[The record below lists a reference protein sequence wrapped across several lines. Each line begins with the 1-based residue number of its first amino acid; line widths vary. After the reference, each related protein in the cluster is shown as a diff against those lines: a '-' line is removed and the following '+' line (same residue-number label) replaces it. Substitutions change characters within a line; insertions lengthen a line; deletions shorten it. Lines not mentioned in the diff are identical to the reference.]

1 MADNP
6 LPTPDIPGYGK
17 VEPTKGFDKETHLK
31 PPDTQAFQSYMK
43 EPMQKQTPETANERI
58 SPMELAKAGAPKQ
71 GAPTL
76 DNFLNQIQSTTS
88 QIENM
93 QNNLATPNLRFK
105 SSQSR
110 LFESKLGD
118 ARSHIVSA
126 SQKLG
131 APLVPETVIPPGS
144 GPVFKF
150 ISMLTDGQRQLLEA
164 RAQVEKFKT
173 KGNNLAPGD
182 MLLIQIKLSQAQQEI
197 EYSSIL
203 LSKVVDIVKQMI
215 NIQI

>member
-6 LPTPDIPGYGK
+6 LPTPDISGYGK
-17 VEPTKGFDKETHLK
+17 VEPTKGFDKEPNLK
-31 PPDTQAFQSYMK
+31 PPNAEAFQSYMK
-43 EPMQKQTPETANERI
+43 EPTPKAAEESAERL
-58 SPMELAKAGAPKQ
+58 SPMDLAKANMPRQAAPS
-71 GAPTL
+71 L
-76 DNFLNQIQSTTS
+76 DNFLGQIQGTTS

-93 QNNLATPNLRFK
+93 QNNLASPNLRFK
-105 SSQSR
+105 SSQAR
-110 LFESKLGD
+110 LLESKLGD
-118 ARSHIVSA
+118 AKSHIASA

-131 APLVPETVIPPGS
+131 APLVPDAAIPPGS

-150 ISMLTDGQRQLLEA
+150 ISMLTDGQRQLLA
-164 RAQVEKFKT
+164 AKAQVEKFKS
-173 KGNNLAPGD
+173 KGEALAPGD

-203 LSKVVDIVKQMI
+203 LSKVVDIITKTI